1 MRRTILFVA
10 ALALILALAVPAGAA
25 PKKSYTWNVTC
36 GTDTFTVKAPLGVP
50 GWPDFSKSP
59 ILLVGGTFTLTHDGV
74 TDDPFTD
81 PVPAGLVPRVVKCS
95 IDGPVGVDPDAF
107 HVHSEPAF
115 MLFTG

>member
-36 GTDTFTVKAPLGVP
+36 GTDTFTVEAPLGVP

-59 ILLVGGTFTLTHDGV
+59 ILLVGGTFTVTEDGV
-74 TDDPFTD
+74 TGDPITNQ
-81 PVPAGLVPRVVKCS
+81 VPAGLEDRVQACS
-95 IDGPVGVDPDAF
+95 IDGPVGVDPDVF
-107 HVHSEPAF
+107 HISTDPAF
-115 MLFTG
+115 MVFTG